1 MKRIVPF
8 IKNVIIQNISNPD
21 FSVIMLAEILKISPS
36 HLRDIINRHFLMSPL
51 SLIESFRLEK
61 AIYLL
66 SENKSVEFVKRA
78 TGYIHS
84 RTFRRVF
91 KKRLQ
96 QTPKACRDLFLKK
109 EEKKPTLNALHQKL
123 WSYNRN
129 R

>member
-1 MKRIVPF
+1 MKHIIPY
-8 IKNVIIQNISNPD
+8 IKDVIIQNISNSD
-21 FSVIMLAEILKISPS
+21 FSVAMLTEIVNISPS
-36 HLRDIINRHFLMSPL
+36 HLRDIINRHFFMSPL

-66 SENKSVEFVKRA
+66 SENKPIEFVKRE

-91 KKRLQ
+91 KKRLR

-109 EEKKPTLNALHQKL
+109 ADKTPVLIELHQKL
-123 WSYNRN
+123 WEL
-129 R
+129 